1 MGFFDR
7 LFKLTPSGPPNLT
20 EGFALPAEPVTLVWD
35 TVGNHLNG
43 IRHRCDVSALA
54 PLGPCQRFRRLGKTR
69 FYCDYLL
76 LGLEMEFC
84 GDQLEGITFMMS
96 ESQGNPSE
104 PGTAYATPLINPAG
118 LVLTP
123 DMDADTLTSLF
134 GPFEVMYKDEEELI
148 GNFSIGDMCY
158 EAEFGPGARLRRLY
172 IYIDE

>member
-7 LFKLTPSGPPNLT
+7 LFKLAPSGPPNLT
-20 EGFALPAEPVTLVWD
+20 AEFPVPTQPVTLVWD

-43 IRHRCDVSALA
+43 IRHGCDVSALA

-69 FYCDYLL
+69 FYCDYLP

-96 ESQGNPSE
+96 EDKHNPSG

-118 LVLTP
+118 VVLTP
-123 DMDADTLTSLF
+123 TIDADTLTSLF
-134 GPFEVMYKDEEELI
+134 GTFELMDKDEEEMI

-158 EAEFGPGARLRRLY
+158 EAEFAPGARLKRLY
-172 IYIDE
+172 IYIDQ